1 MRQSNILNK
10 KKNCCRRKNTLM
22 MKIVTKGVGKNSCIL
37 ILNFFRKYS
46 KTVNKNCMTIRIFAY
61 DHIWKYK

>member
-46 KTVNKNCMTIRIFAY
+46 KNSQQKLY
-61 DHIWKYK
+61 DHKDLCI